1 MNSTYE
7 VIIGLE
13 VHVELKTQS
22 KLFCSCSTEFGADP
36 NTHTCPVCL
45 GMPGVLPVLNEAA
58 VACAVKAAL
67 ALNCTVHP
75 FSKFDR
81 KQYFYPDLPKA
92 YQISQYDEPLAEHG
106 SVPIVIDGAVAK
118 TVAVRR
124 IHMEEDAGKLNH
136 LGQRLGDAKGS
147 MVDLNRAGVPLVE
160 IVSEPDMRS
169 ADEARL
175 YLTELRNILSYLDI
189 SDLRMEEGSMRCD
202 ANVSLRPLDYHGSL
216 EDLPRV
222 EIKNVNSIR
231 NVYRGIE
238 YEIARQAEKMGRG
251 ERIVKETRGF
261 DDQNGRTYSQRSK
274 EEANDYRY
282 FPEPD
287 LPPLVLTASYIEEA
301 AQSLPPSS
309 MAIRQ
314 ELAEAGVTANDAEV
328 IVADRASL
336 VYWRSATA
344 VFADKRQVTN
354 WMLSD
359 VSRLLNAYGDTF
371 WTARVGPQALA
382 DLLALIERGT
392 LSGRMAKE
400 VLDRMYETGGR
411 AEDIVQ
417 SMGVSQIT
425 DKAAIQTVVQQV
437 VAGNPHV
444 VQDYLSG
451 KDKALG
457 FLVGQVMKQTKGQA
471 KPDMVNAILKDVMAD
486 YAKA

>member
-1 MNSTYE
+1 MNSGYD

-22 KLFCSCSTEFGADP
+22 KLFCSCSASFGAEP

-45 GMPGVLPVLNEAA
+45 GMPGVLPVLNEEA
-58 VACAVKAAL
+58 VAYAVKAAL
-67 ALNCTVHP
+67 ALRCTVHP

-92 YQISQYDEPLAEHG
+92 YQISQYDQPLAEYG
-106 SVPIVIDGAVAK
+106 AVPIIVDGHVVK
-118 TVAVRR
+118 EVTVRR

-136 LGQRLGDAKGS
+136 LGIRLGDSKGS
-147 MVDLNRAGVPLVE
+147 LVDLNRAGVPLIE

-175 YLTELRNILSYLDI
+175 YLTELRNVLSYLDI

-202 ANVSLRPLDYHGSL
+202 ANVSLRPHDYVGSL

-231 NVYRGIE
+231 NVQRGIE
-238 YEIARQAEKMGRG
+238 YEVARQAELLARG

-287 LPPLVLTASYIEEA
+287 LPPLVLTQEAIERVA
-301 AQSLPPSS
+301 RSLPP
-309 MAIRQ
+309 APTVLRE
-314 ELAEAGVTANDAEV
+314 ELQRAGVTAKEAEI
-328 IVADRASL
+328 IVGDRAL
-336 VYWRSATA
+336 WEYWREATTHYE
-344 VFADKRQVTN
+344 DKRQVTN
-354 WMLSD
+354 WILSD
-359 VSRLLNAYGDTF
+359 LSRLLNAHGDT
-371 WTARVGPQALA
+371 WLTPRVTPAALA
-382 DLLALIERGT
+382 DLLRLIANGT

-400 VLDRMYETGGR
+400 VLDRMYESGAT
-411 AEDIVQ
+411 AAQTVEA
-417 SMGVSQIT
+417 MGVSQIT
-425 DKAAIQTVVQQV
+425 DHGAIQAVVQQV
-437 VAGNPHV
+437 VADNPHV
-444 VQDYLSG
+444 VQDYLNG
-451 KDKALG
+451 KEKALG

-471 KPDMVNAILKDVMAD
+471 KPDMVNAILKGVIAD
-486 YAKA
+486 YAKT